1 MTAGAKAG
9 KNRRSPPCEPDSM
22 RSALTIPS
30 LLAII
35 ALAFAGCVEERIVR
49 NDGPLMGLPDA
60 KSQQERIVDDPGI
73 LLPAITDDSTI
84 TENPDGTRTAR
95 STNVRQLIANIDKC
109 MDEDW
114 ESVFVSDLLSTR
126 AKTDLAAQGMTPAS
140 AFALLK
146 THKTD
151 VIKLFNLMPMGEF
164 TPGFYLR
171 PVGNRTFR
179 LLVPGRGA
187 DDLAFR
193 GIDAVYERGNY
204 RLYWLVP
211 RE

>member
-1 MTAGAKAG
+1 MP
-9 KNRRSPPCEPDSM
+9 RRLSILCL
-22 RSALTIPS
+22 SACV
-30 LLAII
+30 
-35 ALAFAGCVEERIVR
+35 ALSGCVEERIVR

-60 KSQQERIVDDPGI
+60 VTQEKRVVEDPGL
-73 LLPAITDDSTI
+73 LLPAVTDDSTI
-84 TENPDGTRTAR
+84 VENPDGTKTAR

-109 MDEDW
+109 LDEDW
-114 ESVFVSDLLSTR
+114 ESVFVNDLLSTR
-126 AKTDLAAQGMTPAS
+126 AKTDMAAQGMSPS
-140 AFALLK
+140 AGFALLK
-146 THKTD
+146 SHKAD

-164 TPGFYLR
+164 TPGFFLR

-211 RE
+211 QE